1 MRDWV
6 YSASMNTSELQ
17 AVMTIS
23 PPRFSRTVL
32 LNVLLLSRGEWL
44 WGKIGV
50 RGVINLKKKN
60 YHLPK
65 SLHHQVHHKQDCG
78 SKHPSLI
85 YSHFIRLAFPVLVLW
100 LCAKPSER
108 SLQGT
113 QFHISLS
120 GCWTHPLLTF
130 ANHNICRFFRDGLSS
145 FDGKKKYMANF
156 VHVLQSIHPTDNLS
170 DMSQIFGSRGKRE
183 LNSNRGRS
191 CRSDFLPVNAGVLI
205 VTLNTHS
212 TAARR
217 TTITWC
223 NAWHRSTTF
232 THSESWISAC
242 YHHSGC
248 ETPMY
253 VCTSTTHTIKINWVN
268 VQ

>member
-44 WGKIGV
+44 RRKIGV
-50 RGVINLKKKN
+50 RGVRNLKKKN

-78 SKHPSLI
+78 SKRPSLI

-113 QFHISLS
+113 QFHVSLS

-156 VHVLQSIHPTDNLS
+156 VHVLHNPFTPLIISVTCLRFLAPEVNAS
-170 DMSQIFGSRGKRE
+170 W
-183 LNSNRGRS
+183 S

-223 NAWHRSTTF
+223 NAWHWSTTF